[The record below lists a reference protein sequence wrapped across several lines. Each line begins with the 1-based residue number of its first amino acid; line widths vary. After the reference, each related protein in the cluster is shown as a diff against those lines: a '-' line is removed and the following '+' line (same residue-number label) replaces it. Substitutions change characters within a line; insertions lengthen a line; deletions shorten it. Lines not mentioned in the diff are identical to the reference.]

1 MVAQRF
7 FKIVR
12 PIFVSALLL
21 FCAAVLVQYCVTF
34 FIPSFD
40 ILASKDMGKIVFT
53 LLIFGS
59 LSIFILQ
66 QTSKFQHRWWLRNI
80 HFLYDRTQLHL
91 FWRCFVTFFMLHALL
106 LGSCYFYGLG
116 SLQTIADVSII
127 KIIGQLLFGFLATFM
142 LALTEEIMFR
152 GTLYPYF
159 AHWLRPITAVFVT
172 SLSFML
178 VHFFPSPVAQI
189 QRDLPIAIGL
199 FLLGF
204 MLNLIFITA
213 GSMYANIGTH
223 AGLVYVKVILRK
235 ARFFVLASTNTLPW
249 FLHTDLRQAPIV
261 HALFGLIIVGLIVH
275 KRDVLFAKPTR

>member
-1 MVAQRF
+1 
-7 FKIVR
+7 
-12 PIFVSALLL
+12 
-21 FCAAVLVQYCVTF
+21 
-34 FIPSFD
+34 
-40 ILASKDMGKIVFT
+40 
-53 LLIFGS
+53 
-59 LSIFILQ
+59 
-66 QTSKFQHRWWLRNI
+66 
-80 HFLYDRTQLHL
+80 
-91 FWRCFVTFFMLHALL
+91 MLHALL